1 MRLTRELL
9 GFIESNQANEIVV
22 SINDAEVEGFARA
35 LKNCVDLK
43 VLDLS
48 NSKLGS
54 QSIIKLYPALGKLTQ
69 LKTLIL
75 SSAGGVDESAAEAL
89 AQSFPESLE
98 VLDLR
103 ESLEGDGAFLKLA
116 EGLYDLPNL
125 KVLNLACT
133 EIGEAQEV
141 VEVLSGV
148 LSRMPELRVLNI
160 ESNLFDII
168 GVPGKAY
175 GKLFKVL
182 SDLQN
187 LEELKMGNNS
197 LRNEGMEIL
206 CKWLPHMHNIKN
218 ISFGCFVTS
227 AFENLAEAMMHC
239 PYLEKMAFTG
249 SAIRVEDVEAIEKS
263 ISYLPNFKEFKVD
276 FDQINMEFYYDQCS
290 EGCNDEY
297 CPDCF
302 EECHEE
308 DIEFCYDAVAKK
320 EEIENFYKSNVL
332 SRFLSEENLA
342 YQPLLEKL
350 VNCPILKQ
358 AIDWGYVQVGELLA
372 VLTEGLSGM
381 SVEDLD
387 MNKVIELLS
396 KYYDGTLEDSEV
408 YGLGAIERDNL
419 DTSGVANFSDGEI

>member
-9 GFIESNQANEIVV
+9 GLIGSNQANEIVV
-22 SINDAEVEGFARA
+22 SITDAEVEEFARA
-35 LKNCVDLK
+35 LKDCVDLE
-43 VLDLS
+43 VLNLS
-48 NSKLGS
+48 NSKIGS
-54 QSIIKLYPALGKLTQ
+54 QSIIKLYPALGKLTK

-98 VLDLR
+98 ALDLR
-103 ESLEGDGAFLKLA
+103 GSLEGDGAFLKLA

-125 KVLNLACT
+125 KVLNLAYT
-133 EIGEAQEV
+133 DIGEAQEV

-148 LSRMPELRVLNI
+148 LSRMPELRVLDI
-160 ESNLFDII
+160 EGNLFD
-168 GVPGKAY
+168 VSCFPEEVCEQ
-175 GKLFKVL
+175 LFEVL
-182 SDLQN
+182 SGLQN
-187 LEELKMGNNS
+187 LEELKMGDNS

-263 ISYLPNFKEFKVD
+263 IRYLSNFKEFKVD
-276 FDQINMEFYYDQCS
+276 FDKINMQSYYNQCS

-297 CPDCF
+297 CPNCF

-308 DIEFCYDAVAKK
+308 DVKFCYDAVTKK
-320 EEIENFYKSNVL
+320 GEIENFYKSNVL
-332 SRFLSEENLA
+332 SRFLSE
-342 YQPLLEKL
+342 
-350 VNCPILKQ
+350 
-358 AIDWGYVQVGELLA
+358 
-372 VLTEGLSGM
+372 
-381 SVEDLD
+381 
-387 MNKVIELLS
+387 
-396 KYYDGTLEDSEV
+396 
-408 YGLGAIERDNL
+408 
-419 DTSGVANFSDGEI
+419 